1 MEYLGF
7 IIDSENMIT
16 YLSDKKKKKIND
28 KWKVVCKKQD
38 LKIRDITSFI
48 GALAFIKMTLLK
60 PTKSIKRQLVEL

>member
-1 MEYLGF
+1 
-7 IIDSENMIT
+7 MIT
-16 YLSDKKKKKIND
+16 YLPDKKKKKIND

-48 GALAFIKMTLLK
+48 GAFAFIKMTLLK